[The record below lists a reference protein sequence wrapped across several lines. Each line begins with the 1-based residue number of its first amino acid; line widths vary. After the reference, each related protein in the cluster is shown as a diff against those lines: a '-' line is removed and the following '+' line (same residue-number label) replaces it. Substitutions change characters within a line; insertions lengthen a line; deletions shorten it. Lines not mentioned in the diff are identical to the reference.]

1 MKNSVLSLQKLLTEL
16 ARHESSADIPDLPE
30 GSFFQDNDWAPTPK
44 KELGDYSIPCFKLA
58 KMLRKAPPQIATALC
73 EAFERAK
80 TEPSKVEVP
89 DVHKKTTLKA
99 VGPYINVFQDTH
111 ELFERLKG
119 ELEGN
124 NETPFGSLNLGK
136 NKVYS
141 IDFSSPNVAKEIGLH
156 HLRSTAIGNS
166 ISKILSFQGAKVERI
181 NYLGDWGTSFGK
193 LILGLKMF
201 GNEEELKKQGLSYM
215 LELYVKFNQAEK
227 EDSELSAKAKEAFKQ
242 LEDGDKELRRIWK
255 LFRDTSIEQFQIV
268 YNRLG
273 IEFDHFDG
281 ESLYEGSIEG
291 VVEEIDQKLGTRT
304 SDGALVCDLPDHDIP
319 ILLKKDDGASLY
331 ITRDLAAAEDRNK
344 RFSFDE
350 SLYVVAIQQKLHFKQ
365 LFDLCNALGK
375 DYANKMEHISFGMLA
390 FGSKTM
396 KSREGNSIFLRD
408 ALDEGK
414 ERALELI
421 KQKTPD
427 LPDIENVADQ
437 IGIGALIFS
446 DLSQNKNHTINFE
459 WDKALSFE
467 GDTAPFIQYTH
478 ARCTSL
484 IDRTTQHLNS
494 LEKESEQSGV
504 KTHPAVKN
512 LLLAWDQFDVFAERA
527 YLQKD
532 PSQVASATLAVAK
545 SFNQLYHSI
554 RFLDVQNKG
563 ELDTLIFLTKGTKTV
578 LALGLSLLGIQA
590 PNKM

>member
-1 MKNSVLSLQKLLTEL
+1 MKYSILSLQQALTEL
-16 ARHESSADIPDLPE
+16 ARTEFAKDLPELPE
-30 GSFFQDNDWAPTPK
+30 GSFFQDSDWAPTPK
-44 KELGDYSIPCFKLA
+44 KELGDFSVPCFKLA
-58 KMLRKAPPQIATALC
+58 KMLRKAPPQIAAELC
-73 EAFERAK
+73 DAFEKAQK
-80 TEPSKVEVP
+80 QSDKVIP
-89 DVHKKTTLKA
+89 TIHRQTALKA
-99 VGPYINVFQDTH
+99 VGPYINVFQNSGDLLQRMRK
-111 ELFERLKG
+111 EMESD
-119 ELEGN
+119 
-124 NETPFGSLNLGK
+124 FGSLGIGK
-136 NKVYS
+136 GKTIC

-166 ISKILSFQGAKVERI
+166 ISKILSFQGARVERI

-193 LILGLKMF
+193 LILGLQMF
-201 GNEEELKKQGLSYM
+201 GKEDELKKQGLSYM
-215 LELYVKFNQAEK
+215 LDLYVQFNKAEK
-227 EDSELSAKAKEAFKQ
+227 EDPSLSAKAKETFKE
-242 LEDGDKELRRIWK
+242 LEGGDAELRRIWK
-255 LFRDTSIEQFQIV
+255 LFRDTSIEQFQTV
-268 YNRLG
+268 YERLG
-273 IEFDHFDG
+273 VEFDHFDG
-281 ESLYEGSIEG
+281 ESLYEGKIDG
-291 VVEEIDQKLGTRT
+291 VVQEIDQKLGTRN
-304 SDGALVCDLPDHDIP
+304 SEGALVCDLPDHDIP

-331 ITRDLAAAEDRNK
+331 ITRDLAAAEDRHQ
-344 RFSFDE
+344 RFAFDE

-365 LFDLCNALGK
+365 LFDLCDALGK
-375 DYANKMEHISFGMLA
+375 DYAGNMEHISFGMLA

-421 KQKTPD
+421 KQKNPD
-427 LPDIENVADQ
+427 LPNIETVADQ
-437 IGIGALIFS
+437 IGMGALIFS

-484 IDRTTQHLNS
+484 MERTEAHAKSIDQNS
-494 LEKESEQSGV
+494 KEKSKEIGV
-504 KTHPAVKN
+504 HSHSAVKN

-532 PSQVASATLAVAK
+532 PSQIASATLAIAK

-554 RFLDVQNKG
+554 RFLDVSNKD
-563 ELDTLIFLTKGTKTV
+563 ELETLSFLTAGTKRI